1 MGSSPI
7 DRTILSRLWRNW
19 QTRYFEGV
27 VNESSYGFKS
37 HQPHH
42 LKTEL
47 RISILSFFVSAV
59 RIWKQNFFPATLKF
73 LGHSFDIAGERKY
86 VERGEIYE
94 HD

>member
-42 LKTEL
+42 LKVC
-47 RISILSFFVSAV
+47 SGSCLSFFDA
-59 RIWKQNFFPATLKF
+59 NFALDKMRVVLYTTK
-73 LGHSFDIAGERKY
+73 
-86 VERGEIYE
+86 
-94 HD
+94 

>member
-42 LKTEL
+42 LAFSSGIGL
-47 RISILSFFVSAV
+47 GFFDAHFALD
-59 RIWKQNFFPATLKF
+59 KMGGALYTTK
-73 LGHSFDIAGERKY
+73 
-86 VERGEIYE
+86 
-94 HD
+94 